1 MRRGRKCQRRRNHRT
16 GRFQT
21 KSAGA
26 TEKGGIY
33 TDKACGLNSSPSGED
48 YKKSGRHGHFHA
60 TAFVY
65 FYSYRDYSA
74 RKVKR
79 LKSTIFNSGSASFNT
94 SLTVFLASMI
104 SSWFSKQTSFRNLP
118 RRPLAMF

>member
-1 MRRGRKCQRRRNHRT
+1 MAKKPKDNDWKDRLNVVYSTNPDFNYEVDDDEEQTTLPQKQRRRGRKCQNRRNHRT

-26 TEKGGIY
+26 TAKGGIY
-33 TDKACGLNSSPSGED
+33 TDKACGLSSSPSGED

-65 FYSYRDYSA
+65 FYSYRIIQ
-74 RKVKR
+74 RVK
-79 LKSTIFNSGSASFNT
+79 
-94 SLTVFLASMI
+94 
-104 SSWFSKQTSFRNLP
+104 
-118 RRPLAMF
+118 